1 MTIANMRSVDGIL
14 TDRQAGDIMEK
25 IFVGYAQI
33 VRRVEPDEDKQRVH
47 DQSIEE
53 SSTADVASSVMG
65 DR

>member
-1 MTIANMRSVDGIL
+1 MRSVDGIL

-47 DQSIEE
+47 DQNIEE

>member
-1 MTIANMRSVDGIL
+1 
-14 TDRQAGDIMEK
+14 MEK

-33 VRRVEPDEDKQRVH
+33 ARRVEPDEDKQGVH